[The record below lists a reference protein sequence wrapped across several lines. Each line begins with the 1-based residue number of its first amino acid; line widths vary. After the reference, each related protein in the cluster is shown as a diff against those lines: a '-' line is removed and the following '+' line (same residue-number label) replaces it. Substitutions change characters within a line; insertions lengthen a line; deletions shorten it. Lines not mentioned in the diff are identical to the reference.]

1 VSKGAKLKGFT
12 LRDGRTNGKS
22 GDTEDSMCA
31 GGVLGASNASSYIE
45 DCVISNCIAVQG
57 GAGFQANFK
66 RCRFFYNAATDRASV
81 TRVSRHDS
89 CIADWNYGTRPFD
102 YFSLMTN
109 CTIGA
114 NFFKSK
120 TSNEKGFCLHQP
132 VNEKNVYVFDCLI
145 LGKINTLVKMRR
157 CAAVSADSN
166 VPLEDCDDCILT
178 NAVSLV
184 IDETTYRPKIGENVA
199 IDRISLSDDSEAVR
213 TEKDLYGVQRVFNGA
228 RDLGALDADW
238 RSHYAKTLGGS
249 RITVVSADPTV
260 VEENGVLKIPYG
272 SVELTWR
279 NPSDQMVTH
288 LMGLAVYG
296 GGVLSVLKDGEQFV
310 NVNASASGIH
320 SFRTSDTVAMSFTY
334 NPDAEEAGYAE
345 IGNLT
350 ARIGSRILIR

>member
-1 VSKGAKLKGFT
+1 GY
-12 LRDGRTNGKS
+12 R
-22 GDTEDSMCA
+22 
-31 GGVLGASNASSYIE
+31 
-45 DCVISNCIAVQG
+45 
-57 GAGFQANFK
+57 ANFK

-81 TRVSRHDS
+81 TRVSQHDS

-120 TSNEKGFCLHQP
+120 TSNEKGFCLRQP
-132 VNEKNVYVFDCLI
+132 VDTNNVYVFDCLI
-145 LGKINTLVKMRR
+145 LGKIYSIMKMRR
-157 CAAVSADSN
+157 CAALSEHYEGAKEN
-166 VPLEDCDDCILT
+166 CEDCIFT
-178 NAVSLV
+178 NGISLV
-184 IDETTYRPKIGENVA
+184 IDNTTYRPKIGENVA
-199 IDRISLSDDSEAVR
+199 IDRIPLSDDSEAVR
-213 TEKDLYGVQRVFNGA
+213 DEKDLFGVQRVFNGA

-249 RITVVSADPTV
+249 RITVVSVDPTV
-260 VEENGVLKIPYG
+260 VEENGVLTIPYG

-310 NVNASASGIH
+310 NVDASNSGTY

-334 NPDAEEAGYAE
+334 NPDAEEDGYAE